1 MYVIKKEKWVIQ
13 SPKLPFFSSADSPKC
28 LKKAVCFF
36 LLRQIGGGGG
46 ISYSFNLCQGK
57 EELGDK
63 NFMNGTYNVQSTLI
77 TWGK

>member
-1 MYVIKKEKWVIQ
+1 MYVIKKRKMVIH

-28 LKKAVCFF
+28 LKKAVCFIF
-36 LLRQIGGGGG
+36 LRQIRGGKK
-46 ISYSFNLCQGK
+46 SYSFNLCQGK

-63 NFMNGTYNVQSTLI
+63 NFMNRTYNVQSTLI